1 MNKNYRLI
9 FYLMFLVIL
18 PFGCRKDNY
27 HNDIHLEKNDKI
39 NANGNDKIYGYGVVN
54 VNRLRLRSDSDLY
67 SKTLRYFDKGE
78 VLRILDKKDIRVRID
93 DVDDY
98 WYYVEVEG
106 VKGYVFGFYVD
117 IYSDYENAIYTSQKY
132 LNYNFYEKTKDDKV
146 DYVDFIN
153 NNLFFISNGKIVQIV
168 DLKKNKAKILHTDSK
183 FIVTN
188 YFFSKDDSF
197 IYYIAKLSKNI
208 DYNGEFCVY
217 DLRTDKSTLILKD
230 IFCGNIN
237 SEANYF
243 LSAKIKKIKSQEY
256 WILEMVNLSDYSS
269 KEIFKLE
276 RGEKSEELDTDIFS
290 KTLKREYGSFSQ
302 IDYDDKSGIIYF
314 KPPEENQTYLIS
326 MVDNSFKKVDIEK
339 VNLFKLDISK
349 YLQVYTVS
357 NAQSEILYSLVLK
370 DEYLSFEK
378 EIIRS
383 KFYPTSVNVSE
394 RLGYAVISMVSTDEI
409 KYGCYAG
416 SIYLLSLVTN
426 SFLAISTDGL
436 SYQPKWRYKIIK

>member
-1 MNKNYRLI
+1 
-9 FYLMFLVIL
+9 
-18 PFGCRKDNY
+18 
-27 HNDIHLEKNDKI
+27 
-39 NANGNDKIYGYGVVN
+39 
-54 VNRLRLRSDSDLY
+54 
-67 SKTLRYFDKGE
+67 
-78 VLRILDKKDIRVRID
+78 
-93 DVDDY
+93 
-98 WYYVEVEG
+98 
-106 VKGYVFGFYVD
+106 
-117 IYSDYENAIYTSQKY
+117 
-132 LNYNFYEKTKDDKV
+132 
-146 DYVDFIN
+146 
-153 NNLFFISNGKIVQIV
+153 
-168 DLKKNKAKILHTDSK
+168 
-183 FIVTN
+183 
-188 YFFSKDDSF
+188 
-197 IYYIAKLSKNI
+197 
-208 DYNGEFCVY
+208 
-217 DLRTDKSTLILKD
+217 
-230 IFCGNIN
+230 
-237 SEANYF
+237 
-243 LSAKIKKIKSQEY
+243 
-256 WILEMVNLSDYSS
+256 MVNLSDYSS